1 MKLIILF
8 VMSSFQLHCPKAA
21 QVQVIDN
28 QYCRLAP
35 PITGGLPSRF
45 NFGSLFPE
53 HGDHGENGLTRE
65 GLEPG
70 LRGEQLALRGRTFL
84 PGLGKP

>member
-8 VMSSFQLHCPKAA
+8 VRSSFQLHCPKAA

-35 PITGGLPSRF
+35 PTTGGLPSQF

-53 HGDHGENGLTRE
+53 HGDH
-65 GLEPG
+65 
-70 LRGEQLALRGRTFL
+70 
-84 PGLGKP
+84 